1 MNQEDRDR
9 LMRIETIL
17 TESVVPRLDDHGP
30 RIRVLEKVA
39 IVASVF
45 WGGICVVGYVAKD
58 AASEWIKQKVMGT
71 H

>member
-30 RIRVLEKVA
+30 RIRLLEKVA
-39 IVASVF
+39 ICASVL
-45 WGGICVVGYVAKD
+45 WGGACVVGYVAKD
-58 AASEWIKQKVMGT
+58 AAAAWLKQKVVGNQ
-71 H
+71 